1 MLTSFFDSLGSH
13 SSTSRPA
20 LWANRF
26 LVLGILLFAGSI
38 PHSIAAAHISLDI
51 ALLAWIVRDIAT
63 RRLQF
68 KSTTIDKPLI
78 AFAIFSVLSAIFS
91 FEPGLSGRKLL
102 PLLLFGVVYL
112 LVSNLNRKGSKI
124 IAALILVSGLVG
136 VLYSLGEKVIGR
148 GIVITSIDSAGPLS
162 ASELRP
168 GDILWMLNRDAVHSL
183 DDVREKVR
191 SHRAG
196 DRIEIEAIRRG
207 DPLSLTFE
215 VTEKMLEHENPLGLE
230 LGERN
235 RRFRVSGFTRHF
247 LTFADQMSILASICA
262 GMLLA
267 SLMKR
272 QISWLWLALTGA
284 FFLALMLT
292 ATRAAVAAF
301 LLSVVVTTI
310 VAGGRRVLAW
320 ALAIVA
326 LLGVATA
333 FVLITSRTPEAL
345 RLRDDSTSRRIAYM
359 QAGLRMIPK
368 HPILGVGIDSHK
380 LHWKEWGFPGE
391 YITHT
396 HSTPIQ
402 IAMDRGLPAL
412 ACLIWLFAVMIR
424 TALRQAR
431 RESDARGLALGVFSA
446 LVGFVLVSFVNYNFG
461 DSEVLLMLLAWFG
474 LFLVRSA
481 LSPKATNS
489 IAGGNAT
496 GLAPRSSARSLAQG
510 VSPGNTRTKTV
521 SPERATEGPRIS
533 AARSGLE
540 HLVTINL
547 ALTRQAKILL
557 PLRGSRMSKL
567 ESRWQ
572 RHRLASNEPFR
583 P

>member
-26 LVLGILLFAGSI
+26 LILGILLFACSL

-51 ALLAWIVRDIAT
+51 SLLAWTVRDIAA
-63 RRLQF
+63 RRLQLE
-68 KSTTIDKPLI
+68 STPIDKPLI
-78 AFAIFSVLSAIFS
+78 AFAVFSALSAIFS
-91 FEPGLSGRKLL
+91 FEPGVSGRKLL

-112 LVSNLNRKGSKI
+112 VVSNLNRKGSKVV
-124 IAALILVSGLVG
+124 AALILVSGLVG
-136 VLYSLGEKVIGR
+136 VSYSLAEKVIGR
-148 GIVITSIDSAGPLS
+148 GLVITSIDSAGPLY
-162 ASELRP
+162 ASGLRS
-168 GDILWMLNRDAVHSL
+168 GDVIWMLNRDAVHSL
-183 DDVREKVR
+183 DDVLEKVR
-191 SHRAG
+191 SHKAG

-215 VTEKMLEHENPLGLE
+215 VTESMLEHENPLGLE

-267 SLMKR
+267 SLMR
-272 QISWLWLALTGA
+272 QRISWLWLLLASG
-284 FFLALMLT
+284 FFIALMLT
-292 ATRAAVAAF
+292 ATRAAIAAF
-301 LLSVVVTTI
+301 LLSVVVTAM
-310 VAGGRRVLAW
+310 VAGGRRLLAG
-320 ALAIVA
+320 AFVVVA
-326 LLGVATA
+326 LLGVATV
-333 FVLITSRTPEAL
+333 FVLIASRTPEAL

-359 QAGLRMIPK
+359 QAGLRMVPK

-391 YITHT
+391 YVTHT

-424 TALRQAR
+424 TALRQSR

-461 DSEVLLMLLAWFG
+461 DSEVLLMLLTWFG
-474 LFLVRSA
+474 LLQKEVLSA
-481 LSPKATNS
+481 
-489 IAGGNAT
+489 
-496 GLAPRSSARSLAQG
+496 
-510 VSPGNTRTKTV
+510 
-521 SPERATEGPRIS
+521 EEG
-533 AARSGLE
+533 AE
-540 HLVTINL
+540 C
-547 ALTRQAKILL
+547 
-557 PLRGSRMSKL
+557 
-567 ESRWQ
+567 
-572 RHRLASNEPFR
+572 
-583 P
+583 